1 MQDADKPS
9 AGLSSIISSPDHI
22 DAASKIFDRLKE
34 LTNQSAVVIKKN
46 CIRDG
51 KLDGERLDRFQNGC
65 YELAFC
71 EAEIV
76 AARAALNYAKNQ
88 QGNALVRQAVL
99 MFCAETIKSVLNRFL
114 SSGTDMG
121 VHRKKAQAIYDDPQ
135 VLELLDFYSMA
146 SSMAHLGANIIAEDI
161 TQLPS
166 SLDEEKNL
174 IRDTFYRFANDV
186 VAPLA
191 EEIHRDDTDIPEEI
205 IRSAAELGCFGT
217 CIPERFGG
225 LQPNDHSDSLN
236 MIVVTEELSRAS
248 LGAAGSLITRPEI
261 AARALLAGGTEA
273 QQQKWLPPLA
283 AGEMLCAI
291 SITEPNTGSDVA
303 AVSLKATPTT
313 GGWLLNG
320 SKTWCTFAGRSELI
334 VVLARTN
341 PDASL
346 GYKGLSMFLLE
357 KPAYAGKEFK
367 YEQEVGGTLTG
378 KAIATLGYRGM
389 HSFDLFFEDYF
400 VPGENLVGEEEGEG
414 KGFYYTMAGFSGGR
428 LQTAAR
434 ATGVMQAAFESA
446 LSYAKDRQAF
456 GKSVADFQLTQIKL
470 ARMLATITACRQL
483 SYEVAELMDKGE
495 GQMEA
500 SLVKLF
506 ACRAAE
512 WITREAMQI
521 HGGMGYAEESAVS
534 RYFVDAR
541 VLSIFEGAEEVLAL
555 KVIARE
561 LIENA

>member
-1 MQDADKPS
+1 MEIKSGDS
-9 AGLSSIISSPDHI
+9 TPDHI
-22 DAASKIFDRLKE
+22 EVASSLFDRLQE
-34 LTNQSAVVIKKN
+34 LTDESVTVIKAN
-46 CIRDG
+46 CTRDG
-51 KLDGERLDRFQNGC
+51 KLQAERLDRFQNGC

-71 EAEIV
+71 EAEIA
-76 AARAALNYAKNQ
+76 AARATLNYVSKHRDK
-88 QGNALVRQAVL
+88 GLVRGIVL
-99 MFCAETIKSVLNRFL
+99 MFCADTLKSVLNRFL
-114 SSGTDMG
+114 SYGTDLG
-121 VHRKKAQAIYDDPQ
+121 VHRKRAQAIYDDPQ
-135 VLELLDFYSMA
+135 TLEFLDFHSWA
-146 SSMAHLGANIIAEDI
+146 PTAAGLGACIVEENITA
-161 TQLPS
+161 LPS
-166 SLDEEKNL
+166 SLNEEKQL
-174 IRDTFYRFANDV
+174 VRDTFSRFADEV

-191 EEIHRDDTDIPEEI
+191 EEIHRKDTDIPEQI
-205 IRSAAELGCFGT
+205 IKAAAELGCFGT

-225 LQPNDHSDSLN
+225 LQPDDHSDSLS
-236 MIVVTEELSRAS
+236 MIVVTEELSRGS

-261 AARALLAGGTEA
+261 AARALLAGGTGV

-283 AGEMLCAI
+283 SGEMLCAI
-291 SITEPNTGSDVA
+291 SISEPNTGSDVA
-303 AVSLKATPTT
+303 AVSLKAKPVD

-334 VVLARTN
+334 VLLARTN
-341 PDASL
+341 PDTSL

-357 KPAYAGKEFK
+357 KPAYAGKEFE
-367 YEQEVGGTLTG
+367 YQQETGGTLTG

-389 HSFDLFFEDYF
+389 HSYDLFFEDFF
-400 VPGENLVGEEEGEG
+400 VPAENLVGEKDGEG

-446 LSYAKDRQAF
+446 LSYAQERQVF

-483 SYEVAELMDKGE
+483 SYEVAESMDRGE

-512 WITREAMQI
+512 WISREAMQI

-541 VLSIFEGAEEVLAL
+541 VLSIFEGTEEVLAL
-555 KVIARE
+555 KVIARG
-561 LIENA
+561 LIEKA